1 MNTMP
6 PPDYTGF
13 WKLLYDWQTII
24 AGVAAFLGGLIAAGV
39 VAWQGR
45 LIKRQVAFSTYLDLD
60 KEWNSEQM
68 IEARQRVHPANGKD
82 LWDASRLEAILEFLE
97 KLAAMFKLSGDMRF
111 IYQSTLGWYAAHY
124 FLFAREHG
132 QIEALRKMWDENL
145 YQDLEQFYAFYIAR
159 EAGRRRKAQKQW
171 EATRLTTEEKFWEQ
185 ERKD

>member
-1 MNTMP
+1 MRN
-6 PPDYTGF
+6 
-13 WKLLYDWQTII
+13 Q
-24 AGVAAFLGGLIAAGV
+24 
-39 VAWQGR
+39 
-45 LIKRQVAFSTYLDLD
+45 
-60 KEWNSEQM
+60 E
-68 IEARQRVHPANGKD
+68 D